1 MERRVLGRTGL
12 ATSVFGFGGIVVAS
26 MDQADAN
33 RAVAEAVER
42 GVNYFDVAPT
52 YWDAEDRLGPAL
64 EPFRDR
70 VVLACKTTKRTKKDA
85 AAELRQSLKKLR
97 TDHFDIFQ
105 LHGLDDEDEIEMA
118 LGPDGALGAF
128 REAKDEGLIRFIG
141 FSAHN
146 EEAALRLMERF
157 DFDTVLFP
165 INWAYWLTG
174 RRGEEVLRWAGGRN
188 MGRIAMKALARRPW
202 RDGEEKAKADFSKC
216 WYRPIYDDPEMA
228 SLALRFTLSR
238 DVHVALSPGD
248 VRMLRL
254 GLDIVEHND
263 TRAGLSV
270 AEIEKL
276 GALALKTQPIF
287 SVQ

>member
-1 MERRVLGRTGL
+1 
-12 ATSVFGFGGIVVAS
+12 
-26 MDQADAN
+26 
-33 RAVAEAVER
+33 
-42 GVNYFDVAPT
+42 
-52 YWDAEDRLGPAL
+52 
-64 EPFRDR
+64 
-70 VVLACKTTKRTKKDA
+70 
-85 AAELRQSLKKLR
+85 
-97 TDHFDIFQ
+97 
-105 LHGLDDEDEIEMA
+105 MA

-254 GLDIVEHND
+254 ARHRGTQRYAGGAVGCGDREAG
-263 TRAGLSV
+263 RAG
-270 AEIEKL
+270 AENAADLQRSI
-276 GALALKTQPIF
+276 TD
-287 SVQ
+287 